1 MVTEPQ
7 GCHWNFCKGW
17 EAQASETLE
26 TTGGGG
32 TFPIP
37 LVCVL
42 PAPEVGGSTELIGL
56 HGWAGWSPQDPDPEL
71 VPRGSTP
78 RCSQP
83 PHRAALESPQ
93 DSVDEGKWCR

>member
-32 TFPIP
+32 GYIP
-37 LVCVL
+37 HSPCVC
-42 PAPEVGGSTELIGL
+42 AT
-56 HGWAGWSPQDPDPEL
+56 SP
-71 VPRGSTP
+71 
-78 RCSQP
+78 
-83 PHRAALESPQ
+83 
-93 DSVDEGKWCR
+93 